1 VATTDQKST
10 LTRNWIVIGAIALL
24 AVFLAG
30 FIPQFRTASGL
41 KDELALRDRRIA
53 ELQHQATLSKARDL
67 AGLLFLELSRKN
79 YGVAEQH
86 ATAFFNHA
94 RTMTNDAAFAPLKN
108 SLDEI
113 LGQRD
118 AIVSS
123 IAKSDPAVESKVR
136 DTLLR
141 VQALRLP

>member
-1 VATTDQKST
+1 MATTAQKST
-10 LTRNWIVIGAIALL
+10 STRKWIIIGGVALI

-30 FIPQFRTASGL
+30 FIPQFRNASGL
-41 KDELALRDRRIA
+41 KDELGLRDQRI
-53 ELQHQATLSKARDL
+53 EQLQRQATFSRARDL
-67 AGLLFLELSRKN
+67 ASLLYLELTRKN

-86 ATAFFNHA
+86 ATAFFNHV
-94 RTMTNDAAFAPLKN
+94 RTMIGNSAFAPVKK

-118 AIVSS
+118 AIVAS
-123 IAKSDPAVESKVR
+123 IARSDPAVESQVR

-141 VQALRLP
+141 VHELRLP